1 MRRLLLHRA
10 DQVLQSSTAAVPD
23 GAVLI
28 EGREIRDVGR
38 SEELERRYPGAERL
52 DCTGLMLVPGFVN
65 GHNHA
70 YEVLCRGIR
79 RNQPLEPWL
88 RELIYPVTRRLTA
101 EDYRHGALLAAAEA
115 FRTGT
120 TSIVSQLTNFA
131 RFHADSEAEA
141 FRSCGM
147 RARVARAS
155 STAST
160 IDPAENG
167 EPEAELRDTEAFL
180 DRWSDGD
187 LVRGEVGPA
196 GLFSCD
202 PQTLRALKQLATAH
216 GGQYY
221 VHLAETRGQQ
231 QAAVRAGYRG
241 QIDWADRIGL
251 LDERTVVAHAV
262 WISPAEVAVL
272 AGTGSMVVHN
282 PGSNMVL
289 ASGVADLGALRRA
302 GVRVSVATDG
312 PASNDSQ
319 DMVAE
324 MKTAL
329 LLQRVTTLRAD
340 ALEPADVF
348 AMATEAGAPAM
359 GLDGRIGRLE
369 PGYLADLAG
378 VRIAGNPALQPV
390 TDPVASLVLAGS
402 GRDVALTMVD
412 GRIVYRD
419 GTYPTLDLAATLTH
433 VRERTMPTVHAALG
447 IRAGSPRA
455 AVASGRLA

>member
-1 MRRLLLHRA
+1 VRTLLLNRA
-10 DQVLQSSTAAVPD
+10 EWVVQSSTVCVPD

-28 EGREIRDVGR
+28 EGRDIRDVGP
-38 SEELERRYPGAERL
+38 SALLESRYPDAERL
-52 DCTGLMLVPGFVN
+52 DCSGLMLVPGFVN
-65 GHNHA
+65 AHNHA
-70 YEVLCRGIR
+70 YEVLWRGIR

-88 RELIYPVTRRLTA
+88 RDLIYPVTRVLSP
-101 EDYRHGALLAAAEA
+101 EDYRQAALLAAAEA

-131 RFHADSEAEA
+131 RFHADQEAEA
-141 FRSCGM
+141 FRSCGI

-167 EPEAELRDTEAFL
+167 DPADEIRDTTEFL
-180 DRWSDGD
+180 NRWSDGD

-202 PQTLRALKQLATAH
+202 PDTLHALKRLADER

-221 VHLAETRGQQ
+221 VHLAETRGQRD
-231 QAAVRAGYRG
+231 AAVRAGYQG
-241 QIDWADRIGL
+241 QIDWAHRIGL

-262 WISPAEVAVL
+262 WISATEAAVL
-272 AGTGSMVVHN
+272 ADSGSMVVHN

-289 ASGVADLGALRRA
+289 ASGVADIAELRRA

-359 GLDGRIGRLE
+359 GLDGRIGRLA

-378 VRIAGNPALQPV
+378 VRIAGNPAMQPV
-390 TDPVASLVLAGS
+390 TDPIASLVLAGS

-412 GRIVYRD
+412 GQVVYRD
-419 GTYPTLDLAATLTH
+419 GAFPTLDLPATLAYVH
-433 VRERTMPTVHAALG
+433 ERTMPTVRRALG
-447 IRAGSPRA
+447 IPDAQPR
-455 AVASGRLA
+455 R